1 MMIRTFRIRSGRF
14 RSTYALIA
22 MLLPALGMSGGQC
35 GGFPFPPTG
44 ECPGDP
50 VPSVVLKVTNGAGQ
64 VLPTAT
70 VSFRVNNVG
79 PFSGVCAN
87 GTCNGLV
94 LALDTLGTFTI
105 QVSAPGYLTANQ
117 TVTVVAAA
125 DGCHPVTQNIT
136 IPLQL
141 DNTVAVL
148 AGAWESVNAYG
159 RTIIRFG
166 SNGQVI
172 GAILFDR
179 TIAGDGNFYVAY
191 NNRPIRGAPGQSIV
205 LATANEPTRTLNTV
219 NFVTTTLG
227 YPVGFENAALAADFL
242 SLQGMLAGVP
252 VTYTRLSSIPG
263 PLMDP

>member
-1 MMIRTFRIRSGRF
+1 MTRSLRLYSGRS
-14 RSTYALIA
+14 RTTLILLAL
-22 MLLPALGMSGGQC
+22 LLPALGMSGGQC
-35 GGFPFPPTG
+35 GGFSFPPTG

-64 VLPTAT
+64 VLPIASI
-70 VSFRVNNVG
+70 SFRVNSVG
-79 PFSGVCAN
+79 PFTGICSDGM
-87 GTCNGLV
+87 CNGMV
-94 LALDTLGTFTI
+94 LALDTLGTFSI
-105 QVSAPGYLTANQ
+105 QVSAPGYLTANHS
-117 TVTVVAAA
+117 VTVVAAA

-148 AGAWESVNAYG
+148 AGAWESTNAYG

-166 SNGQVI
+166 NNGQVI

-191 NNRPIRGAPGQSIV
+191 NNRPIRGAPGQSVV

-227 YPVGFENAALAADFL
+227 YPVGFENAALSADFL

-252 VTYTRLSSIPG
+252 VTYARLSSIPG